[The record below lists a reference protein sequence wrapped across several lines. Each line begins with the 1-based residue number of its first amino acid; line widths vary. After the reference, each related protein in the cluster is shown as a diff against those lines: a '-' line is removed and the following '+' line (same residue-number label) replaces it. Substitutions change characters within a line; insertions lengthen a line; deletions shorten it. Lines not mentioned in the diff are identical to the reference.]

1 MKMEFSKKIFIL
13 TYITALVFT
22 SITAIA
28 TLMGLEVSSLA
39 NISMALWGVVA
50 TGYTMYSS
58 KAKAENLLKIAK
70 TTTSE
75 ELEKATTVKS
85 LTE

>member
-1 MKMEFSKKIFIL
+1 MKMEFSKKIFIMI
-13 TYITALVFT
+13 YVT
-22 SITAIA
+22 SLASTILTAIA
-28 TLMGLEVSSLA
+28 TLLGLDSTNLA
-39 NISMALWGVVA
+39 NISLALWGVVTA
-50 TGYTMYSS
+50 GYTLYSS

>member
-1 MKMEFSKKIFIL
+1 MKMEFSKKMFLMVYIPSMMFSTL
-13 TYITALVFT
+13 TAV
-22 SITAIA
+22 A
-28 TLMGLEVSSLA
+28 TLMGFDSTNLS
-39 NISMALWGVVA
+39 NISLALWGVV
-50 TGYTMYSS
+50 TMGYTLYST